1 MRTLEMRW
9 ETLLTIPPKKLLS
22 AGMIIGACLAAF
34 GLGGCM
40 SKAQQYYAT
49 GDHAAMIREFD
60 VKEGHRTLNS
70 FDLYYLCPSFLALRN
85 YRKSLACADELER
98 RDRRE
103 MNANGQ
109 ILTPDMMK
117 VQACLIKLQAYL
129 DTGDFEKAVVYG
141 EKAYRLAEEGGF
153 SMFTGMDAVAIDI
166 MGDLGLAYA
175 ASGKR
180 EKAQEMFDR
189 LEGYSMSIL
198 RGYVFEPYRQLQKIR
213 IAFALKNYADVLSL
227 CSRHEGIFD
236 GKWWSGL
243 PGHRFSYSKLTMNF
257 VKAKAHYESGDL
269 RAAEEAYSLL
279 LAAPKISESAD
290 MYYFALA
297 DLGSIRLAQKRYPE
311 GIELLRKAVEEIE
324 LQRSTIATES
334 AKIGFFGDKQRVY
347 ETLIKALFSR
357 GLNREAFEYV
367 ERSKARALV
376 DMLAAKTDF
385 AVRTGDERKVRELLA
400 MQGAAELEALAREGA
415 FQKDGT
421 RGVMIRTREQLT
433 RQAGELASLVSVP
446 SVSAEEI
453 QKFIPAGETL
463 VEYYYAG
470 DDLYAFVL
478 TPQGLSAVCM
488 ETAGLIEDIREFR
501 RSLADLSASRHE
513 AIAARLYTRLFRP
526 LEDSLKTPQLIVV
539 PHGMLHYIPFYA
551 LRGEKGYV
559 VERHAVRMLPSA
571 GVLKY
576 LRGEK
581 SAKPG
586 DILAFGNP
594 DLGDPKLDLA
604 FAQNE
609 AVAVSRTRPNS
620 RVLLRREATETALNR
635 YGDGFR
641 YIHFATHG
649 EFDADKPLNS
659 ALLLAGDAES
669 DGRLTV
675 DKLYS
680 MKLHADLVTLSACE
694 TGLGKIV
701 NGDDMVGLTRGFLYA
716 GSRSIV
722 TSLWKVDDL
731 ATSFLMT
738 EFYSNLQ
745 KADKRDALR
754 SAMLAAKSKYPHPFY
769 WAAFQLTG
777 NAD

>member
-1 MRTLEMRW
+1 M
-9 ETLLTIPPKKLLS
+9 PKKMLLFLLMAS
-22 AGMIIGACLAAF
+22 F
-34 GLGGCM
+34 TLGGCM
-40 SKAQQYYAT
+40 SKAQQYYAA

-60 VKEGHRTLNS
+60 VREGHRMLKS

-85 YRKSLACADELER
+85 YQKSLACADELER

-109 ILTPDMMK
+109 IITPEIMK
-117 VQACLIKLQAYL
+117 VQAYLIKLQTYL
-129 DTGDFEKAVVYG
+129 DTGDFEKAVAYG

-175 ASGKR
+175 VSGR
-180 EKAQEMFDR
+180 RAKAQEMYGR
-189 LEGYSMSIL
+189 LEGYSMSVL

-243 PGHRFSYSKLTMNF
+243 PGHRFSYSRLTMDF
-257 VKAKAHYESGDL
+257 VKAKASYESGNL
-269 RAAEEAYSLL
+269 RAAEESYALL
-279 LAAPKISESAD
+279 LAAPKISESSD
-290 MYYFALA
+290 MYYFSLA
-297 DLGSIRLAQKRYPE
+297 DLGSIRLAQKRHDE
-311 GIELLRKAVEEIE
+311 GIELLRKAVDEIE

-347 ETLIKALFSR
+347 EALIKALFSR

-385 AVRTGDERKVRELLA
+385 AVRTGDEQKARELLA
-400 MQGAAELEALAREGA
+400 MQGAAEREALAREGA
-415 FQKDGT
+415 SPKGGT
-421 RGVMIRTREQLT
+421 RSVMVRTKEQLT

-446 SVSAEEI
+446 SVSAGEI

-470 DDLYAFVL
+470 NDLYAFVL
-478 TPQGLSAVCM
+478 TPQRLSAVRM
-488 ETAGLIEDIREFR
+488 ETAGLMEDIREFR
-501 RSLADLSASRHE
+501 SALADVSAGRHE
-513 AIAARLYTRLFRP
+513 AIAGRLYGRLFRP
-526 LEDSLKTPQLIVV
+526 LEEFLKTPKLIVV

-551 LRGEKGYV
+551 LRGDAGYV

-576 LRGEK
+576 LQGEK
-581 SAKPG
+581 PAKPG
-586 DILAFGNP
+586 GILAFGNP

-604 FAQNE
+604 FAQDE

-635 YGDGFR
+635 YGGGFR

-649 EFDADKPLNS
+649 EFDADRPLNS

-694 TGLGKIV
+694 TGLGKVV
-701 NGDDMVGLTRGFLYA
+701 NGDDVVGLTRGFLYA

-731 ATSFLMT
+731 ATSHLMT
-738 EFYSNLQ
+738 GFYSRL
-745 KADKRDALR
+745 KDADKREALR
-754 SAMLAAKSKYPHPFY
+754 SAMLETRSRYPHPFY